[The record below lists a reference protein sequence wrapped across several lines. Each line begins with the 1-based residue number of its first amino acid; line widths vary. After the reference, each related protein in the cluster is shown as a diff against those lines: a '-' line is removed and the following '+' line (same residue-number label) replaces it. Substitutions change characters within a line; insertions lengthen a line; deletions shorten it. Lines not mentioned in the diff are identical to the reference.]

1 MFNSHYIEQSTTLKN
16 EIAFRDKY
24 PTVVI
29 DINKFDIVEIT
40 KDSNISF
47 LKDEAKQVVINDNIK
62 FVIHK
67 DLTGLIQKGKFRFWY
82 SRPDNFDRY
91 VKLLMVESV
100 S

>member
-1 MFNSHYIEQSTTLKN
+1 MFDSHNTQQSTTIKN
-16 EIAFRDKY
+16 EIPFRDKY

-29 DINKFDIVEIT
+29 DIDKFDILDIT
-40 KDSNISF
+40 EDSNISF
-47 LKDEAKQVVINDNIK
+47 LGNESKQVVINGNVK

-82 SRPDNFDRY
+82 SRPDKFDRY